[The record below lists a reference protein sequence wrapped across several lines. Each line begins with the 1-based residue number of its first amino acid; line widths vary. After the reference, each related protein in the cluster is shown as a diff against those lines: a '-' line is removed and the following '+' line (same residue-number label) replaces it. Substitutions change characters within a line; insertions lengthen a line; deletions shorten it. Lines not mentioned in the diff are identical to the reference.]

1 METTNSERLYNII
14 FHHITYN
21 LGFEG
26 GLQLPTLQL
35 VPFNG
40 LEEQVCFNV
49 LCSCLGVAPQSM
61 SRMLVQKL
69 EGHTHHAPCAITR
82 VNGLGVNTLSPN
94 QNSSLA
100 MYEKGREGLESSLD
114 KLGPNYKAHA
124 LACCLTDQI
133 AQESKHLN
141 HIIMSSGYC
150 PDRIWM
156 VLTPCMI
163 FLAGSERPRG

>member
-1 METTNSERLYNII
+1 METTYSERLYSII
-14 FHHITYN
+14 FRRITYN

-69 EGHTHHAPCAITR
+69 GGHTHHAPCAITR
-82 VNGLGVNTLSPN
+82 VNGLGVNTV
-94 QNSSLA
+94 
-100 MYEKGREGLESSLD
+100 
-114 KLGPNYKAHA
+114 
-124 LACCLTDQI
+124 
-133 AQESKHLN
+133 
-141 HIIMSSGYC
+141 HIVPKPKFFTC
-150 PDRIWM
+150 H
-156 VLTPCMI
+156 V
-163 FLAGSERPRG
+163 